1 MTHPKPTAKR
11 LADLRPAAT
20 VPCMLCEQPRPKEG
34 ARQFHALWVC
44 GPCAAKVAATQKTKV
59 TP

>member
-1 MTHPKPTAKR
+1 MTHPKPTPKR

-20 VPCMLCEQPRPKEG
+20 VPCMVCEQPRPKEG

-44 GPCAAKVAATQKTKV
+44 GQCAAKVAAPQKTKV

>member
-1 MTHPKPTAKR
+1 MNHPKPTPKR
-11 LADLRPAAT
+11 LTDLRPAAT